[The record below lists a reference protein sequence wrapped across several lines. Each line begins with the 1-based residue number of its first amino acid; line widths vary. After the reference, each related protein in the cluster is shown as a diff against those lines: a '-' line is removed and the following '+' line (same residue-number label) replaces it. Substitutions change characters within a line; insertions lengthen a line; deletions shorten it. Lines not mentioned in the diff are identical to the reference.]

1 MMLSALGL
9 ALHAWW
15 ALRWDGLGIRK
26 TSAQAGDKLP
36 DTCSVVVCCHNEA
49 PRVAGF
55 HEALRP
61 ALNHAAARGVHVQVV
76 AVNHG
81 STDGTAEALEALRER
96 AGWTVVHQSR
106 TRPSKKEALEAGMAA
121 ATGQVVLVTDI
132 DCTPLAP
139 EWLEA
144 MLRGASAQWD
154 VCVGLSL
161 PGCGAGWLH
170 VFQQLEAER
179 SAQKAV
185 GAVVRGRPYLGF
197 GRNMAFTREMWTRV
211 GGMSKHAH
219 VRSGDDDLW
228 LQEAVALGARVTSQT
243 SAAAQ
248 TASSWPATW
257 EGWRRQKTRHVSASS
272 VYPMATLVRLAL
284 PTVGTGLLAA
294 GVVHNPSGTSVLCA
308 GSALLLR
315 AVTFGLFLHQA
326 GRPPLRAWTLLL
338 EPAVGLFRSW
348 SWWKGATTDSTA
360 WK

>member
-1 MMLSALGL
+1 MMLSVSGL

-15 ALRWDGLGIRK
+15 ALRWDGLGVR
-26 TSAQAGDKLP
+26 TRSSHTAAPLP
-36 DTCSVVVCCHNEA
+36 DSCSVVVCCHNE
-49 PRVAGF
+49 VSQITGF
-55 HEALRP
+55 HQALQP
-61 ALNHAAARGVHVQVV
+61 ALNHAAACGVNVNVV

-81 STDGTAEALEALRER
+81 STDGTAEALEALKER
-96 AGWTVVHQSR
+96 AGWTVVHQAR

-121 ATGQVVLVTDI
+121 VKGQVVVVTDI
-132 DCTPLAP
+132 DCTPVAS
-139 EWLEA
+139 EWLTL
-144 MLRGASAQWD
+144 MLRGAATQWD
-154 VCVGLSL
+154 VHVGVSL
-161 PGCGAGWLH
+161 PDRGAGLLH
-170 VFQQLEAER
+170 VMQRLEAER

-185 GAVVRGRPYLGF
+185 GAVVRRRAYLGF
-197 GRNMAFTREMWTRV
+197 GRNMAFTRDMWTRV
-211 GGMSKHAH
+211 GGMSNHAH

-228 LQEAVALGARVTSQT
+228 LQEAVALGARVSTTTSF
-243 SAAAQ
+243 SAQ
-248 TASSWPATW
+248 MSSVWPSSW

-272 VYPMATLVRLAL
+272 AYPMTTLVRLAL
-284 PTVGTGLLAA
+284 PTLGTALLVA

-315 AVTFGLFLHQA
+315 SVTFGLFLHQA

>member
-1 MMLSALGL
+1 MMLSASGL

-15 ALRWDGLGIRK
+15 ALRWDGLGIHK
-26 TSAQAGDKLP
+26 PSSPSGAELP
-36 DTCSVVVCCHNEA
+36 DSCSVVVCCHNEA

-81 STDGTAEALEALRER
+81 STDSTPEALEALKESS
-96 AGWTVVHQSR
+96 GWTVVHQAR
-106 TRPSKKEALEAGMAA
+106 TRLSKKEALEAGMAA
-121 ATGQVVLVTDI
+121 ATGQVVVVTDI

-139 EWLEA
+139 EWLDM
-144 MLRGASAQWD
+144 MLCGAFSHWD

-161 PGCGAGWLH
+161 PGRGIGWLH
-170 VFQQLEAER
+170 VLQRLEAER

-211 GGMSKHAH
+211 GGMSNHDH

-228 LQEAVALGARVTSQT
+228 LQEAVALGARVATNTSV
-243 SAAAQ
+243 SAQ
-248 TASSWPATW
+248 TASSWPSTW
-257 EGWRRQKTRHVSASS
+257 DGWRRQKTRHLSASS
-272 VYPMATLVRLAL
+272 VYPLATLTRLAL
-284 PTVGTGLLAA
+284 PTVGTVLLAA
-294 GVVHNPSGTSVLCA
+294 GVVHNPSGTSALCA

-315 AVTFGLFLHQA
+315 AVTFGLFLHRA

-338 EPAVGLFRSW
+338 EPAVGLFRGW